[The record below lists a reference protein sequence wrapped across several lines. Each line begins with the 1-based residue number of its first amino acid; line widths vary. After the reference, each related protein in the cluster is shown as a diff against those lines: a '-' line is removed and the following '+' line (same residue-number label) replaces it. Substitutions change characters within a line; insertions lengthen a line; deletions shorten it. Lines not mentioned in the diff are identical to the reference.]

1 MSETPLP
8 PGLEPSPETNGAAT
22 GVFSLENILGENHD
36 AVEHPGK
43 SSAEEAVGWDEEDA
57 EVPLADGYCVEC
69 EGRNLGINP
78 QALH

>member
-57 EVPLADGYCVEC
+57 EVPLADWYCVEC
-69 EGRNLGINP
+69 EGRRLGVNP
-78 QALH
+78 QA